1 MISKARIL
9 IVDDD
14 RTFRLSTAA
23 LLRQEGHVVE
33 VAADAAEGAA
43 KLGQSK
49 FDLLLLDMRMPG
61 VDGLAAIEVL
71 RTQGLEIP
79 ILMISGFGTVESA
92 VESLHLGADH
102 FLRKPVDPD
111 LLAAKVAE
119 LLERRP
125 AEHRLLEGTFEGMI
139 GHSRAMRA
147 VFEAIERVAP
157 TETTVLIQGET
168 GTGKELVAR
177 AVHNLSPR
185 RSKPFVAV
193 NCAALAEG
201 VLESELFGH
210 VKGAFTGAV
219 ASRPGLFAAANGG
232 TLFLD
237 EIGDVSIR
245 LQQRLLRVLQ
255 EHEVLP
261 VGASKPEEV
270 SVRIV
275 AATHRDLEAELRAGR
290 FREDL
295 YYRLNVFRI
304 EIPALRER
312 RADIP
317 LLVEAA
323 LGRLRERPDAATSL
337 SPLAMRIMRGHSWPG
352 NVRELFSVVESAV
365 IRAGGTHVNAEH
377 LPASLRS
384 PSSNRGTSPSL
395 RASPESAREDRS
407 TIEATLLKA
416 GGSRT
421 RAAEMLG
428 ISRTT
433 LWRRMREFGL
443 DLDR

>member
-23 LLRQEGHVVE
+23 LLQQEGHVVD
-33 VAADAAEGAA
+33 VAADAAEGAE

-323 LGRLRERPDAATSL
+323 LGRLRENPDAASSL

-365 IRAGGTHVNAEH
+365 IRAGGTRVNAEH

-384 PSSNRGTSPSL
+384 LSSNRGTSPSL
-395 RASPESAREDRS
+395 RAPPESPLEDRS